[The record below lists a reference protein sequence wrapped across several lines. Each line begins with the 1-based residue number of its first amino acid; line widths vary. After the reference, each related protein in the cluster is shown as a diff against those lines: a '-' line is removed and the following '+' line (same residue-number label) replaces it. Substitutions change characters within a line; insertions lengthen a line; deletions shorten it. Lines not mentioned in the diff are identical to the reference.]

1 MIKNI
6 ESLNFILILFTE
18 DGFSARR
25 RASIRLRGTIVGGG
39 IWPFSEKLHETGNGT
54 LGEYHA
60 IFCELCENW
69 VSGLYKISS
78 YNRSSNR

>member
-1 MIKNI
+1 M
-6 ESLNFILILFTE
+6 
-18 DGFSARR
+18 
-25 RASIRLRGTIVGGG
+25 GGG

-69 VSGLYKISS
+69 VSRLYKIPSHNLIDKT
-78 YNRSSNR
+78 YKRSSRSVKY